1 MSMNLAHYLKDFS
14 APQPAPAIAHGMD
27 FTDSDM
33 LDTEFPALSQP
44 DPVDVEAE
52 RREAYAEG
60 HEAATRELQ
69 AQFQAERQEFADSQ
83 AQFIAVLQEKHRA
96 ETAQIVGDRLRTI
109 AAEIAIA
116 VSEQAA
122 IAMAPLFTDEIA
134 ANAIKE
140 LAAMMQAAILD
151 GNAGA
156 IVVTGHA
163 ELFERLKAELP
174 ESDGL
179 LRFVESNDL
188 DLSVDIGETV
198 LVTRISA
205 WTASLKKVL
214 G

>member
-14 APQPAPAIAHGMD
+14 APQPAPAVTHGMD
-27 FTDSDM
+27 FGDADM
-33 LDTEFPALSQP
+33 LDSEFPALSQP

-60 HEAATRELQ
+60 HEAATQELQ
-69 AQFQAERQEFADSQ
+69 AQFQAERQALAAGHAQ
-83 AQFIAVLQEKHRA
+83 AITELREKHRA
-96 ETAQIVGDRLRTI
+96 EIAQTLSDGLRTI
-109 AAEIAIA
+109 SAEIAIA

-122 IAMAPLFTDEIA
+122 VAMAPLFSDEIA
-134 ANAIKE
+134 GKAIKE
-140 LAAMMQAAILD
+140 LAVMMQAAILE

-163 ELFERLKAELP
+163 DLFERLKAELP
-174 ESDGL
+174 DSEEF
-179 LRFVESNDL
+179 LRFVEADDL

-205 WTASLKKVL
+205 WTASLRKVL

>member
-14 APQPAPAIAHGMD
+14 APQPAATVTHAMD
-27 FTDSDM
+27 FAEADL

-69 AQFQAERQEFADSQ
+69 SQFQAEHQ
-83 AQFIAVLQEKHRA
+83 AQAAAHAEAIAELREKHRA
-96 ETAQIVGDRLRTI
+96 EIAQTLSDGLRTI
-109 AAEIAIA
+109 SAEIAIA

-122 IAMAPLFTDEIA
+122 IAMAPLFSEEVA
-134 ANAIKE
+134 GKAIKE
-140 LAAMMQAAILD
+140 LATMMQAAILE

-163 ELFERLKAELP
+163 DLFERLKAELP
-174 ESDGL
+174 ESEGL
-179 LRFVESNDL
+179 LRFVEADDL

-205 WTASLKKVL
+205 WTASLRKVL